1 MTLQG
6 LRVTLRPWRADD
18 IEPFAAMNA
27 DPRVMQFLPA
37 LLSRDEAA
45 QMIARAQGAIEER
58 GWGMWALDV
67 GDRCIGFTGLGIP
80 RFDAP
85 FVPCVEVG
93 WRLAHD
99 AWGHGYATEAARLAV
114 RHGFDEL
121 HLEEIVSYTTVNN
134 LRSRRVMERLGM
146 TRDPADDFL
155 HPRLVGH
162 PLQPHVLYRLRA
174 AGLRA

>member
-6 LRVTLRPWRADD
+6 PRVTLRPWRADD
-18 IEPFAAMNA
+18 VESFALMNA
-27 DPRVMQFLPA
+27 DPRVMEFLPA

-58 GWGMWALDV
+58 GWGMWALQVD
-67 GDRCIGFTGLGIP
+67 GRCIGFTGLGIP

-85 FVPCVEVG
+85 FMPCVEVG

-99 AWGHGYATEAARLAV
+99 AWGRGYATEAARLAL
-114 RHGFDEL
+114 RYGFDEL
-121 HLEEIVSYTTVNN
+121 HLAEIVSYTTVNN

-155 HPRLVGH
+155 HPSLVGH
-162 PLQPHVLYRLRA
+162 PLQPHVLYRLQA